1 MSEETNILKH
11 LELLA
16 VRILEELQGIRNT
29 INDLE
34 YHKVSI
40 DLHQKVEKAI
50 KQEDDD
56 CEEDFCDDDELGEEE
71 DIDDIDDLPKISGK
85 RPTEEE
91 AEDEDWVNFNSDV
104 IEAIIDESDFDE
116 GKNSALIDKKTIIP
130 KLLSKYG
137 KKWKK
142 LYDVSTADIIS
153 QIKQGIKEIEDGD
166 EL

>member
-16 VRILEELQGIRNT
+16 VRILEELQGIRNA

-85 RPTEEE
+85 
-91 AEDEDWVNFNSDV
+91 
-104 IEAIIDESDFDE
+104 I
-116 GKNSALIDKKTIIP
+116 
-130 KLLSKYG
+130 
-137 KKWKK
+137 
-142 LYDVSTADIIS
+142 YDAYF
-153 QIKQGIKEIEDGD
+153 
-166 EL
+166 